1 MTAFNLRSVQLKTK
15 INAHLTKITGQPND
29 YYEKLS
35 SSDIVELKNVLS
47 DIHNLLTFKMTI
59 SAANWLSNFFKLNQ
73 IESKQLLAEIDNT
86 SPNAKGFDIFTLK
99 PHKIVA
105 EVKCISPMNLGAKFG
120 AAQRNLIIKD
130 FNNLKNGKFPQLG
143 TTDFYKFLFLIDLGD
158 RSFDAMKA
166 LMKESK
172 IRISNPEREQRNEIR
187 KHIILLDEGASLPQ
201 LNLDKIYIQI
211 LKMD

>member
-1 MTAFNLRSVQLKTK
+1 MTVLNLRSAQLKTK
-15 INAHLTKITGQPND
+15 LNVHLSKLTGQTTD

-59 SAANWLSNFFKLNQ
+59 SAANWLSFFFQLNQ
-73 IESKQLLAEIDNT
+73 TETRHLLDEIDNT
-86 SPNAKGFDIFTLK
+86 SPNAKGFDIFALH

-105 EVKCISPMNLGAKFG
+105 EVKCISPMNQGTKFG
-120 AAQRNLIIKD
+120 AAQRNSIIKD
-130 FNNLKNGKFPQLG
+130 FNNLKEGKYPQLD
-143 TTDFYKFLFLIDLGD
+143 TTNFYKFLFLIDLGN
-158 RSFDAMKA
+158 RSFDAMKT

-172 IRISNPEREQRNEIR
+172 IRVPTPERIQRNEIR
-187 KHIILLDEGASLPQ
+187 KHIILLDEKASLSQ
-201 LNLDKIYIQI
+201 LNKDNIYVQI